1 MPTPAVYERRRPEE
15 TTLYQVVQDNLDTLY
30 GAVSDG
36 ALEIALPGFV
46 RKELE
51 GYLNCG
57 LLCRGFAR
65 LRCEG
70 CEETRLVAWSC
81 KGRGF
86 CPSCLGRRM
95 SATAAHLIEDVL
107 PPVALRQWVL
117 TVPFAWRARLGV
129 DGALLSAL
137 TGLFVKTVLDFYRER
152 GGDRRGKGGAM
163 IALRRTSSDLKLN
176 PHIHAV
182 FLDGVY
188 REKGGEL
195 EFLAHGHLSTR
206 DVALVLER
214 TRDRMAKYLRRRGVR
229 APAPLAQER
238 VLASASVSPPR
249 AQERGPR
256 APPRCGGRLR
266 LVAVVSWAR

>member
-1 MPTPAVYERRRPEE
+1 
-15 TTLYQVVQDNLDTLY
+15 
-30 GAVSDG
+30 
-36 ALEIALPGFV
+36 
-46 RKELE
+46 
-51 GYLNCG
+51 
-57 LLCRGFAR
+57 
-65 LRCEG
+65 
-70 CEETRLVAWSC
+70 
-81 KGRGF
+81 
-86 CPSCLGRRM
+86 
-95 SATAAHLIEDVL
+95 
-107 PPVALRQWVL
+107 
-117 TVPFAWRARLGV
+117 
-129 DGALLSAL
+129 
-137 TGLFVKTVLDFYRER
+137 
-152 GGDRRGKGGAM
+152 M
-163 IALRRTSSDLKLN
+163 IALQRTSSDLKLN